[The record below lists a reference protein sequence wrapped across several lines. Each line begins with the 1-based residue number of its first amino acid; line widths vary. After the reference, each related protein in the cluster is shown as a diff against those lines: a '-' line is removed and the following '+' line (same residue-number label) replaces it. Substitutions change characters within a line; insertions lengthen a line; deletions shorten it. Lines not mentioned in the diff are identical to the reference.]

1 MIENIEEMI
10 IEYSRTPNSDVQ
22 NIKNDRKRKSNINTI
37 DIDQYISP
45 IIQCSSSEYVE
56 DEIVEQEDDEQE
68 DDE

>member
-45 IIQCSSSEYVE
+45 IIQCFSSEYVE
-56 DEIVEQEDDEQE
+56 DEIVEQEDDE
-68 DDE
+68 

>member
-37 DIDQYISP
+37 DIDQYILP
-45 IIQCSSSEYVE
+45 IIQCFSSEYVE
-56 DEIVEQEDDEQE
+56 DEIVEQEDDE
-68 DDE
+68 